1 MSASAENGRRVP
13 VQCDVVVIG
22 GGPSGSTTAS
32 ALAQRGYDVVLLE
45 KAKHP
50 RLVVGESLI
59 PHFWVY
65 ADQIGASEKIAADG
79 FLAKAGGTVCWD
91 GKIRQMS
98 FRDFGFTR
106 PALHVERDRF
116 DKILLD
122 HAVSTGVRVV
132 ENVKAGRVR
141 SDEKASTVDY
151 VDLLGNEAGAIT
163 ARFVVDASGQAS
175 LLARQM
181 GERSLDDAFRFM
193 SIWGYFRNS
202 KYVAADGCAHPVE
215 DLSTLPP
222 TTTVVSLGDWGWS
235 WHIPLRES
243 TSVGIVIPVEKVR
256 DAKDSEAALESYFL
270 RTCRSTPLLGQL
282 LKDAELIADSVM
294 VIRDFSYRPGTIA
307 GPGFFVV
314 GDAAAFVD
322 PIFSIG
328 VVYGMFS
335 GAIAATTIDQCLRR
349 PGETDR
355 LQRFFTK
362 MFVSRLGVSRSLAL
376 PGLDSGERIE
386 QMVRSEVEFFGDSEK
401 SLMAVVSGL
410 TNRSTNFTGIFGRER
425 QDAQA
430 TGKFRE
436 LAAVEFP

>member
-1 MSASAENGRRVP
+1 VP
-13 VQCDVVVIG
+13 ARCDVVVIG
-22 GGPSGSTTAS
+22 GGPSGSTTAT
-32 ALAQRGYDVVLLE
+32 ALARRGYDVVLLE

-50 RLVVGESLI
+50 RLTVGESLI
-59 PHFWVY
+59 PHFWEY
-65 ADQIGASEKIAADG
+65 ADQIGATEKLEAEG
-79 FLAKAGGTVCWD
+79 FLAKAGGTVCWN

-122 HAVSTGVRVV
+122 HAGAAGVRIF
-132 ENVKAGRVR
+132 ENVKAGRFR
-141 SDEKASTVDY
+141 SDEDGSTIDY
-151 VDLLGNEAGAIT
+151 VDLLAGEEGSIT
-163 ARFVVDASGQAS
+163 GRFVVDASGQAS

-193 SIWGYFRNS
+193 SIWGYFKDS
-202 KYVAADGCAHPVE
+202 KYVASDGCAHPVG
-215 DLSTLPP
+215 DLTKLPP

-256 DAKDSEAALESYFL
+256 SAKDSAAALESYFL
-270 RTCRSTPLLGQL
+270 QTCQSTPLLGQL
-282 LKDAELIADSVM
+282 LDGADLIENSVM

-335 GAIAATTIDQCLRR
+335 GSIAATTIDQCLRR
-349 PGETDR
+349 PGEVDR
-355 LQRFFTK
+355 LQKFFSK

-376 PGLDSGERIE
+376 PGTDSGEAVE
-386 QMVRSEVEFFGDSEK
+386 QMVRSEVEFFGESEK

-410 TNRSTNFTGIFGRER
+410 TNRSSNFTGIFGQER

-430 TGKFRE
+430 SGKFRE
-436 LAAVEFP
+436 LAAIEFP